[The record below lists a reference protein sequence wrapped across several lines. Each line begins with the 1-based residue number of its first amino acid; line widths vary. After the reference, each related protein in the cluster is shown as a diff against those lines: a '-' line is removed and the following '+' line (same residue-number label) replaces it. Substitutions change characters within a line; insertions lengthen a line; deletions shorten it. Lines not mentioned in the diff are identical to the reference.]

1 MVTIEEI
8 LALVRAVNSDE
19 FNEPPSTGNSLDDL
33 YQEVLFLTS
42 RIENRRQR
50 TQSVIDHISDCFAG
64 NFFKELPISDAMD
77 ELDVISMGFNT
88 YMEELESTMVSKQE
102 LTEANEKLKEEKE
115 RSEQL
120 SAAKDEFMSNM
131 SHEIR
136 TPLNGI
142 LGFVNI
148 LLNDG
153 GVPPEYRKQL
163 EYAKTS
169 GDILLV
175 IINDIL
181 DLAKIDAGK
190 MMLEERPVNLIELS
204 QLMHNTFLTKITEKE
219 LEFNLVIEENLPNP
233 VLGDSVRLSQILFN
247 FVSNSIKFTPAKG
260 KVELRIALKRTEKDR
275 YIVELSVTDT
285 GIGIP
290 KDKIQD
296 IFVPFVQTSNDTARK
311 YGGTGLGLT
320 IVKKIIQ
327 LMNGEVTVESEL
339 GKGTR
344 FSAVIP
350 FRIPEDAQLTDVTP
364 LLIDDNGTY
373 SLPDRP
379 IRVLLAEDNAIN
391 QLIVQTV
398 LQKREMEVF
407 TVETGKQAVEA
418 VQNDDFDIIL
428 MDIMMPEMDGYE
440 ATQAIRK
447 LPEGMKCSIPIV
459 ALTAVVTNEVTTK
472 CRNVG
477 MDDYLSKPFDPKDLY
492 QKIIATI
499 HRRLEKL
506 HK

>member
-1 MVTIEEI
+1 MT
-8 LALVRAVNSDE
+8 
-19 FNEPPSTGNSLDDL
+19 
-33 YQEVLFLTS
+33 
-42 RIENRRQR
+42 
-50 TQSVIDHISDCFAG
+50 
-64 NFFKELPISDAMD
+64 
-77 ELDVISMGFNT
+77 
-88 YMEELESTMVSKQE
+88 
-102 LTEANEKLKEEKE
+102 
-115 RSEQL
+115 
-120 SAAKDEFMSNM
+120 
-131 SHEIR
+131 
-136 TPLNGI
+136 
-142 LGFVNI
+142 
-148 LLNDG
+148 
-153 GVPPEYRKQL
+153 
-163 EYAKTS
+163 
-169 GDILLV
+169 
-175 IINDIL
+175 
-181 DLAKIDAGK
+181 
-190 MMLEERPVNLIELS
+190 LEERPVNLIELS

-247 FVSNSIKFTPAKG
+247 FVSNAIKFTPAKG
-260 KVELRIALKRTEKDR
+260 KVELRIALKRTERDQH
-275 YIVELSVTDT
+275 IVELSVTDT

-290 KDKIQD
+290 RDKIQD

-350 FRIPEDAQLTDVTP
+350 FRIPEDSQLADVTP

-407 TVETGKQAVEA
+407 TVETGKQAVDA
-418 VQNDDFDIIL
+418 VQNDDFDIVL

-440 ATQAIRK
+440 ATQFIRQ
-447 LPEGMKCSIPIV
+447 LPEEMKRSIPIV

-499 HRRLEKL
+499 HRRLEKS